1 METKFLGCPKFTNIH
16 VLESNYSWIDY
27 LVLNDSASIF

>member
-1 METKFLGCPKFTNIH
+1 METKFLGCPKFANI
-16 VLESNYSWIDY
+16 LESNYSWIDY